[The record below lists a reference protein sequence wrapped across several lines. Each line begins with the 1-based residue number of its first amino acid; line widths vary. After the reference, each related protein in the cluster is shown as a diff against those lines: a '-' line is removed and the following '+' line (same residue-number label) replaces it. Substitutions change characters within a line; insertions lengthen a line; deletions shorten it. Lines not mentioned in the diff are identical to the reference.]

1 MSTAEPVLVVRDLRI
16 RYGNAEAV
24 AGVSLDVADGEV
36 VALLGPN
43 GAGKTSTLRAI
54 SGLQRHD
61 GDVRF
66 EGVATR
72 RRSVERLTR
81 DGLVHVPE
89 GRRILPTLTVWEN
102 LDVARSACRNDRGMT
117 IDEVFDL
124 FGALRPMAG
133 RGGWALSGGEQQML
147 AIGRALVSG
156 PRLLLLDEPSLG
168 LAPASVTVVFRVLRE
183 VRDRFPILLVEQ
195 NTAVALG
202 IAARAYVMSQG
213 RIVASGTSAE
223 IRDRGAMLDAYLGRT
238 TVE

>member
-1 MSTAEPVLVVRDLRI
+1 MSGEPVLAVRDLRI

-24 AGVSLDVADGEV
+24 AGVSLDVGDGEV

-54 SGLQRHD
+54 SGLQRHE
-61 GDVRF
+61 GDIVF
-66 EGVATR
+66 EGVTTR
-72 RRSVERLTR
+72 RRSVERLAR
-81 DGLVHVPE
+81 GGLVHVPE
-89 GRRILPTLTVWEN
+89 GRRILPTLSVWEN
-102 LDVARSACRNDRGMT
+102 LDIARSACRNDRGIT
-117 IDEVFDL
+117 VDEVFDL
-124 FGALRPMAG
+124 FGALRPMAS

-168 LAPASVTVVFRVLRE
+168 LAPAIVRVVFRVLRE

-195 NTAVALG
+195 NTAVALD

-213 RIVASGTSAE
+213 RIVASGTAAE

-238 TVE
+238 DVE

>member
-1 MSTAEPVLVVRDLRI
+1 MSAESVLAVRDLRI

-24 AGVSLDVADGEV
+24 AGVSLDVTDGEV

-54 SGLQRHD
+54 SGLQRHE
-61 GDVRF
+61 GEIAF
-66 EGVATR
+66 EGATTR

-124 FGALRPMAG
+124 FGVLGSMAN

-168 LAPASVTVVFRVLRE
+168 LAPAIVRVVFRVLRE
-183 VRDRFPILLVEQ
+183 VRTRFPILLVEQ
-195 NTAVALG
+195 NTAVALD

-213 RIVASGTSAE
+213 RIVATGTSAE